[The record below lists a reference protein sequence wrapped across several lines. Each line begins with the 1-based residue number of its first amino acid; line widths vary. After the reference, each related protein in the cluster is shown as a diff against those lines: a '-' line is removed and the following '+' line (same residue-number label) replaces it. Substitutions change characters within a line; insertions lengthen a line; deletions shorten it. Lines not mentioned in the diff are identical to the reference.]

1 MKVRNLFVFSIVL
14 SLIILL
20 AFAYF
25 VKMSPHNANHYP
37 LATQMYDGSANIVS
51 AIYLNFRLYDTLF
64 ELLIFSVAV
73 TGVSFYAKR
82 IKESGEINTDK
93 STLIR
98 FELLAFGMVIVGWG
112 AYTAITGHLQP
123 GGAFSGG
130 AISASGIVIL
140 TMALG
145 SSKVHALTENLKLEF
160 LENLVI
166 FVMLVYVIFGN
177 IHGGFFSPGF
187 FVGKIGDFFS
197 GRGAILLNSSIGFKV
212 FVGAWIIFYEFSK
225 RKESI

>member
-1 MKVRNLFVFSIVL
+1 MRKFFVFSVIL

-25 VKMSPHNANHYP
+25 VKITPHNANHYP
-37 LATQMYDGSANIVS
+37 LATEMYDGSANIVS

-73 TGVSFYAKR
+73 TGVSFYARR
-82 IKESGEINTDK
+82 IKENGEIGTDK
-93 STLIR
+93 SVLIR
-98 FELLAFGMVIVGWG
+98 FELLVFGVIIVGWG
-112 AYTAITGHLQP
+112 AYTAVTGHIQP

-130 AISASGIVIL
+130 AIGASGIVIL

-145 SSKVHALTENLKLEF
+145 SVKVHALTEKMKLEF

-166 FVMLVYVIFGN
+166 FVMLAYVVFGN
-177 IHGGFFSPGF
+177 VQGGFFTPGF
-187 FVGKIGDFFS
+187 SVGKIGEFFS

-212 FVGAWIIFYEFSK
+212 FVGGWIVFYEFSK
-225 RKESI
+225 RKESM

>member
-1 MKVRNLFVFSIVL
+1 MRKFFIFTIIF
-14 SLIILL
+14 SLIFLL
-20 AFAYF
+20 SFAYF
-25 VKMSPHNANHYP
+25 VKIPFHNANHYP
-37 LATQMYDGSANIVS
+37 LVTQMYDGSANIVS

-73 TGVSFYAKR
+73 SGVVFYSKR
-82 IKESGEINTDK
+82 IRESGEIVPDK
-93 STLIR
+93 SSLVR
-98 FELLAFGMVIVGWG
+98 LELFAFGIAGIVWG
-112 AYTAITGHLQP
+112 SYTALTGHLQA

-130 AISASGIVIL
+130 AIGASGVVVL
-140 TMALG
+140 TLALG
-145 SSKVHALTENLKLEF
+145 SAKVHALSEKMKLEF

-166 FVMLVYVIFGN
+166 FVMLIYVIFGN

-187 FVGKIGDFFS
+187 CVGKVGDFFS
-197 GRGAILLNSSIGFKV
+197 GRGALLLNSSIGFKV